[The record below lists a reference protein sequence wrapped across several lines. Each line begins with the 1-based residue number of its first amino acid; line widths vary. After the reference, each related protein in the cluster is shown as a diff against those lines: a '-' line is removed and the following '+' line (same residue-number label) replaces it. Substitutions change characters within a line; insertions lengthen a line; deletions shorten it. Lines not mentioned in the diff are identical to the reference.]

1 MSEKIKLLLEQT
13 EQVKNLTGECMEFLS
28 AYEKDRN
35 IMRFH
40 YHQPKKILH
49 KLQDLQREPLR
60 FTAEENFPQRRFFIS
75 DDEIDNLLRGSKNN
89 SDYRL
94 AVYSFYRNHND
105 RKEREKFLKNLH
117 GEYSG
122 FSGGNDD
129 VMYQNKGVYFSHGR
143 IMAPYAKAELK
154 WHEVEKRIDFLIFA

>member
-105 RKEREKFLKNLH
+105 RKEREKFLKT
-117 GEYSG
+117 
-122 FSGGNDD
+122 FTGNIRDLAA
-129 VMYQNKGVYFSHGR
+129 VM
-143 IMAPYAKAELK
+143 MM
-154 WHEVEKRIDFLIFA
+154 